1 MKTTSLKGN
10 TMFKALN
17 KEDIIPLQDIAKKV
31 CPSKANELSDIA
43 KRYISYSEHNG
54 LYHAADI
61 RIAYVDYS
69 GCYHEA
75 SCRDV
80 MKRSNTSSDW
90 TVNIRT
96 VNDVSEKCYASTDP
110 RTKEIVF
117 NKHVINAD
125 EAVVFPEGSYR
136 KVILKTGSNLGTS
149 ITALSIEDVMFHG
162 VKMLKVETPV
172 GPFIVNPSEVAGV
185 EY

>member
-1 MKTTSLKGN
+1 
-10 TMFKALN
+10 MFKALN

-69 GCYHEA
+69 GRYHEA

-110 RTKEIVF
+110 RTKEVVF

-136 KVILKTGSNLGTS
+136 KVILKTGSTGYVHHRIVHRRRHVPWGQDAQSGDSGWS
-149 ITALSIEDVMFHG
+149 IHCEPL
-162 VKMLKVETPV
+162 
-172 GPFIVNPSEVAGV
+172 
-185 EY
+185 